1 MNGDY
6 SLILRD
12 CRIELENIQRW
23 ITANPMDSNVRYLTS
38 YAVIKASG
46 TIENVLKRII
56 FDTLSDGA
64 KDETKNFLTK
74 SIMDASYNPS
84 PGQIYK
90 LLEKINTDWK
100 QQFESFIHGSNLKG
114 ELKSLV
120 ELRNSFA
127 HGSSITAS
135 IRDVVNYFNAGVWI
149 LERLCDVVEGGA

>member
-12 CRIELENIQRW
+12 CKIELENIQRW

-56 FDTLSDGA
+56 FDTLSDGT
-64 KDETKNFLTK
+64 KEETKNFLTK
-74 SIMDASYNPS
+74 SIIDASYNPS

-90 LLEKINTDWK
+90 ILEKINTDWK
-100 QQFESFIHGSNLKG
+100 EQFENSIRGSNQKG
-114 ELKSLV
+114 ALKSLV

-127 HGSSITAS
+127 HGSPITAS
-135 IRDVVNYFNAGVWI
+135 IGNVIDYFNAGVWI
-149 LERLCDVVEGGA
+149 LERLCDVVEGAE

>member
-6 SLILRD
+6 SLILKD

-64 KDETKNFLTK
+64 KDETKNYLTK

-90 LLEKINTDWK
+90 LLERINTDWK
-100 QQFESFIHGSNLKG
+100 QQFESFIHGSNQKG

-149 LERLCDVVEGGA
+149 LERLCDVVERVE